1 MKGKKSYGWSFSKHG
16 LRSARYRLIRANQVT
31 YLYTALCIYLA
42 TLAAFLG
49 WWARFP
55 R

>member
-1 MKGKKSYGWSFSKHG
+1 MG
-16 LRSARYRLIRANQVT
+16 LREDRPTRSAALPPHGAFKVIYFYA
-31 YLYTALCIYLA
+31 ALCIYLA
-42 TLAAFLG
+42 ALTAFLG

>member
-1 MKGKKSYGWSFSKHG
+1 MDGTP
-16 LRSARYRLIRANQVT
+16 RSTDSVVALPAHASPKVT

-42 TLAAFLG
+42 TLVAVLG

>member
-1 MKGKKSYGWSFSKHG
+1 ME
-16 LRSARYRLIRANQVT
+16 LLEAPTRSSRHPLVRALKVT

-42 TLAAFLG
+42 TLVAFLG

>member
-1 MKGKKSYGWSFSKHG
+1 MSLAKSRMSVGALH
-16 LRSARYRLIRANQVT
+16 ARRAFKVT

-42 TLAAFLG
+42 ALTAFLG